1 MNSLQHYFEQQ
12 NDKEAASIV
21 ADVVA
26 LLPSD
31 TSVINWKNQGDVEK
45 NGKVEEM
52 NENVV
57 LNNILLTKEVCNF
70 LTADPYIFTQHQL
83 FSQKYLL

>member
-1 MNSLQHYFEQQ
+1 MNSLQDYFEQQ

-26 LLPSD
+26 LLPSNA
-31 TSVINWKNQGDVEK
+31 SVVNWKNQGDVEK
-45 NGKVEEM
+45 LEKVEEM

-57 LNNILLTKEVCNF
+57 LKNSLLTKEVGCCAS
-70 LTADPYIFTQHQL
+70 TAL
-83 FSQKYLL
+83 AL

>member
-52 NENVV
+52 N
-57 LNNILLTKEVCNF
+57 
-70 LTADPYIFTQHQL
+70 
-83 FSQKYLL
+83 

>member
-1 MNSLQHYFEQQ
+1 MNSLQDYFEQQ

-26 LLPSD
+26 LLPSN
-31 TSVINWKNQGDVEK
+31 TSVVNWKNQGDVEK
-45 NGKVEEM
+45 LEKVEEM

-57 LNNILLTKEVCNF
+57 LNNILLTKEVGCCASIA
-70 LTADPYIFTQHQL
+70 LTLL
-83 FSQKYLL
+83 FNICFISLK